1 MFHRSRLFKRSR
13 KDGTSKYKGVAFN
26 KASNKRH
33 AKVIIDGK
41 NHHIGVY
48 DNEEEAAINMLVRY
62 RNTREGSL
70 LCKWGGDIALILV

>member
-48 DNEEEAAINMLVRY
+48 DN
-62 RNTREGSL
+62 GSG
-70 LCKWGGDIALILV
+70 CHQYARAVSKYKGGKSIV